1 MARRR
6 FELSSDSD
14 KNHRI
19 FSVKTYNRDRGNAFE
34 YQPRSLSSNYL
45 EKEMSGKL
53 TVKFINGEEKSFEFD
68 PQGQFAQGAATKLKE
83 MVASNA
89 LIIQLESEIEIIPF
103 ANIQDIIVIPAEP
116 ELLKKIKIASA
127 VVVTNRC

>member
-1 MARRR
+1 MGIYPISIKIIAYFPSKPIIER
-6 FELSSDSD
+6 ED
-14 KNHRI
+14 
-19 FSVKTYNRDRGNAFE
+19 AFE
-34 YQPRSLSSNYL
+34 YQPGSLLSNYL

-53 TVKFINGEEKSFEFD
+53 TVKFINGNEKSFEFD

-89 LIIQLESEIEIIPF
+89 LIVQLENEIEIIPF
-103 ANIQDIIVIPAEP
+103 ANIQDILVIPAEP